1 MIEINNVLKKYDLRT
16 KSYKKCGKVIIV
28 DSNQGRLAIKPKC
41 RNTIYEYLDS
51 RSFSY
56 YPDRLLEDDNYEI
69 TRYVEEVEMP
79 VDQKML
85 DMINLVSLLHSKTT
99 FYKNV
104 DVDEYKK
111 IYEDLKGNIDYL
123 GHYYN
128 DLMTVIES
136 KVYMSPAELMLAR
149 GISSILG
156 AISYCS
162 QELDAWYSLVEDKR
176 KRRYVVIHNNLELD
190 HFIKNKNAYLTS
202 WDYAREDIPIYDL
215 YHLYKKYALD
225 FDFEAIL
232 KKYEQ
237 NYPLLEEE
245 RRLFNILI
253 SLPDKIEFNGSTY
266 DICKKI
272 SNLLD
277 YLFKTENIV
286 LKDNT
291 KNAEQYKKPE
301 Q

>member
-1 MIEINNVLKKYDLRT
+1 MIEIKNVLKKYDLRT
-16 KSYKKCGKVIIV
+16 KSYQKLGKVVVV
-28 DSNQGRLAIKPKC
+28 DSNEGRLAFKPKPQ
-41 RNTIYEYLDS
+41 NTIYEYLDS
-51 RSFSY
+51 RSFNY
-56 YPDRLLEDDNYEI
+56 YPERLLDDETYEI
-69 TRYVEEVEMP
+69 TRYIDEVEMP
-79 VDQKML
+79 IEQKML
-85 DMINLVSLLHSKTT
+85 DMISLVSLLHSKTT

-111 IYEDLKGNIDYL
+111 IYEDLKGNVDYL
-123 GHYYN
+123 SHYYN

-136 KVYMSPAELMLAR
+136 KVYMSPSELMLAR
-149 GISSILG
+149 GFSSILG

-162 QELDAWYSLVEDKR
+162 QELEAWYSLIEDKR
-176 KRRYVVIHNNLELD
+176 KRRYVIIHNNLELD

-225 FDFEAIL
+225 FDFDTIL

-245 RRLFNILI
+245 RKLFYILI
-253 SLPDKIEFNGSTY
+253 SLPDKIEFNAPTY

-277 YLFKTENIV
+277 YLYKTEHIV
-286 LKDNT
+286 LKDNSEYT
-291 KNAEQYKKPE
+291 E
-301 Q
+301 